1 MKALKHPGICKICGQ
16 FKELTEE
23 HIPPKHAFNST
34 TVTVLPFE
42 EAIKVMTGADGR
54 LPWDTQGLNGRR
66 QQGGHKKYCLCREC
80 NNNTGAWYMR
90 AYTDLAKTAHV
101 MIQKE
106 GLEVGNAYAFAIKNL
121 YPLRI
126 YKAMMTMMC
135 DINNDCFGD
144 DNLRDFLMTKESTSI
159 DTSRYSLYMYL
170 VSTQMPRISG
180 IFAIASLN
188 NLQAPVLVTE
198 MASYPIGFALY
209 LDKPD
214 DYSPFGLNI
223 DAFATYDYDTKCDI
237 QFVGMPYLDI
247 NSQFPA
253 DYRSKD
259 DIIRCIVSNEEVK
272 DDSNE

>member
-1 MKALKHPGICKICGQ
+1 M
-16 FKELTEE
+16 
-23 HIPPKHAFNST
+23 
-34 TVTVLPFE
+34 
-42 EAIKVMTGADGR
+42 
-54 LPWDTQGLNGRR
+54 
-66 QQGGHKKYCLCREC
+66 RE
-80 NNNTGAWYMR
+80 
-90 AYTDLAKTAHV
+90 YTDLAKTAHV

-106 GLEVGNAYAFAIKNL
+106 GLEVGNAYAFVIKNL

-144 DNLRDFLMTKESTSI
+144 EDLRDFLMTKESKSI

>member
-1 MKALKHPGICKICGQ
+1 MRALKHPGICKICGQ

-23 HIPPKHAFNST
+23 HIPPKHAFNSA

-42 EAIKVMTGADGR
+42 EAMKVMTGADGR

-106 GLEVGNAYAFAIKNL
+106 GLEVGNAYAFVIKKL

-144 DNLRDFLMTKESTSI
+144 DNLRDFLMTKESKSI
-159 DTSRYSLYMYL
+159 DASRYSLYMYL

>member
-1 MKALKHPGICKICGQ
+1 MRALKHPGTCKICGQ

-106 GLEVGNAYAFAIKNL
+106 IIIKPFSL
-121 YPLRI
+121 
-126 YKAMMTMMC
+126 
-135 DINNDCFGD
+135 
-144 DNLRDFLMTKESTSI
+144 
-159 DTSRYSLYMYL
+159 DT
-170 VSTQMPRISG
+170 
-180 IFAIASLN
+180 
-188 NLQAPVLVTE
+188 
-198 MASYPIGFALY
+198 
-209 LDKPD
+209 
-214 DYSPFGLNI
+214 
-223 DAFATYDYDTKCDI
+223 
-237 QFVGMPYLDI
+237 
-247 NSQFPA
+247 
-253 DYRSKD
+253 
-259 DIIRCIVSNEEVK
+259 
-272 DDSNE
+272 